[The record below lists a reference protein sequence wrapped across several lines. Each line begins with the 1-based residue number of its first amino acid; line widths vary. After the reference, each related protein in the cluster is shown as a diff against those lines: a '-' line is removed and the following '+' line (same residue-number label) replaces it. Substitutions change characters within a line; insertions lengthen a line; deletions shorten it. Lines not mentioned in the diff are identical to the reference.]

1 METEATNVKDS
12 SNEML
17 QLVTFQIG
25 DENFAVDIL
34 NIQGINRMVEVTKV
48 PNAPEFVEGIINL
61 RGSVMPIVDL
71 RKRLNLVQKPHDKD
85 TRFIVIESGKRVI
98 GFIVD
103 RVNEVLRINKSVTEP
118 PPPMVAG
125 VDSEYITAVGK
136 LDDRLLILLDI
147 EKLLTYTELKKLSE
161 IVEDNNN

>member
-1 METEATNVKDS
+1 MQTETTKMKDS
-12 SNEML
+12 GNELL

-61 RGSVMPIVDL
+61 RGSVLPIIDL
-71 RKRLNLVQKPHDKD
+71 RKRLNLHQKPHDKD
-85 TRFIVIESGKRVI
+85 TRFIVIESGKKVI

-103 RVNEVLRINKSVTEP
+103 RVNEVLRINKGITEP

-125 VDSEYITAVGK
+125 VNSEFITAVGK
-136 LDDRLLILLDI
+136 LEDRLLILLDI
-147 EKLLTYTELKKLSE
+147 EKLLTSNELKKLRE
-161 IVEDNNN
+161 IVEENIN